1 MRDTAIFFQFAD
13 SAMDEIVAQ
22 GISFGH
28 GDAAD
33 ANQDGTVT
41 RSEKAAFIEARTG
54 DDVSHTNASVQTRTA
69 AEAGLAGGPPATRRR
84 RMGDDV

>member
-1 MRDTAIFFQFAD
+1 
-13 SAMDEIVAQ
+13 MDEAVAQ
-22 GISFGH
+22 GVSAGH

-41 RSEKAAFIEARTG
+41 RSEKAAFIEAQTG

-84 RMGDDV
+84 RMPDDV